1 MRIFCYQRRPE
12 SKSHRI
18 GPILKSKAATMLSL
32 NRKTDYALIALA
44 YMADRPGL
52 WSSAR
57 EIAQSS
63 DVPLPLLMNVLKTL
77 HQSHIVRSTRG
88 MKGGYQI
95 AADLERLS
103 LFDLTRTVDRA
114 EAAPDGVPGEPECC
128 GRYKIDKSGRHGP
141 VHAFHHKLRQFLK
154 AVKLSDLVLPGR
166 RIDVPVELVSTNRK
180 TNRTNLLPRR
190 TLAATA
196 MA

>member
-1 MRIFCYQRRPE
+1 
-12 SKSHRI
+12 
-18 GPILKSKAATMLSL
+18 MLSL

-44 YMADRPGL
+44 YMADRAGQ

-57 EIAQSS
+57 EIAQSAQ
-63 DVPLPLLMNVLKTL
+63 VPLALLMNVLKTL
-77 HQSHIVRSTRG
+77 HQSHILRSTRG
-88 MKGGYQI
+88 MRGGYQI

-103 LFDLTRTVDRA
+103 LFDLTRVVARVEPVA
-114 EAAPDGVPGEPECC
+114 DGGAEPECC
-128 GRYKIDKSGRHGP
+128 GRYKIDESGVHGP

-166 RIDVPVELVSTNRK
+166 RIDVPVESVSTNRRATTK
-180 TNRTNLLPRR
+180 TNPAAPSPRKA
-190 TLAATA
+190 TTAAA

>member
-1 MRIFCYQRRPE
+1 
-12 SKSHRI
+12 
-18 GPILKSKAATMLSL
+18 MLSL

-44 YMADRPGL
+44 YMADRAGQ

-57 EIAQSS
+57 EIANSAR
-63 DVPLPLLMNVLKTL
+63 VPAPVLMNVLKTL
-77 HQSHIVRSTRG
+77 HQSQILRSTRG
-88 MKGGYQI
+88 MRGGYQI

-103 LFDLTRTVDRA
+103 LFDLTRVVDRA
-114 EAAPDGVPGEPECC
+114 EPPAEGAGGEPECC
-128 GRYKIDKSGRHGP
+128 GRYKIDESGVHNGVHGP

-180 TNRTNLLPRR
+180 TKLKTNPASQSPRK
-190 TLAATA
+190 AVTA
-196 MA
+196 VAVA

>member
-1 MRIFCYQRRPE
+1 
-12 SKSHRI
+12 
-18 GPILKSKAATMLSL
+18 MLSL

-44 YMADRPGL
+44 YMADRPRQ

-63 DVPLPLLMNVLKTL
+63 DVPVALLMNVLKTL
-77 HQSHIVRSTRG
+77 HQSHILRSTRG
-88 MKGGYQI
+88 MRGGYQI
-95 AADLERLS
+95 AADMERLS
-103 LFDLTRTVDRA
+103 LFDLTRLVDRA
-114 EAAPDGVPGEPECC
+114 EISDGTGGEPECC
-128 GRYKIDKSGRHGP
+128 GRYKIDKSGHHGP

-166 RIDVPVELVSTNRK
+166 RIDIPVELVSTSGNGLRKSK
-180 TNRTNLLPRR
+180 TNRTNPLPRA
-190 TLAATA
+190 TVPAAA